1 MQREYKL
8 EAATQPGQRIHVDQ
22 LVSPTPGFIAH
33 LTGKLTLQRYKYATV
48 FVDAFSGFGYVHLQK
63 TASAEETIEAKKAFE
78 SLAAQD
84 NIIIRHYHADN
95 GVFRAN
101 RWIDECNKNGQ
112 RCTFTPVGAHHD
124 NGLAEKRIRD
134 LQELTRAFHVSVRW
148 TTTAIRANLWPYAL
162 RMANQVINNT
172 TSPSSGLSYSQVF
185 TKSNININPKHFVP
199 LGCPA
204 YVLDSNLQLGKP
216 FHKW

>member
-1 MQREYKL
+1 M
-8 EAATQPGQRIHVDQ
+8 
-22 LVSPTPGFIAH
+22 
-33 LTGKLTLQRYKYATV
+33 
-48 FVDAFSGFGYVHLQK
+48 HLQK

-162 RMANQVINNT
+162 RMANQVINDT

-216 FHKW
+216 FHKWQERSTPKIYLGRSPYHSKNVALVLDLRTGLVSPQFHIKFDLMFDTVKWICSY